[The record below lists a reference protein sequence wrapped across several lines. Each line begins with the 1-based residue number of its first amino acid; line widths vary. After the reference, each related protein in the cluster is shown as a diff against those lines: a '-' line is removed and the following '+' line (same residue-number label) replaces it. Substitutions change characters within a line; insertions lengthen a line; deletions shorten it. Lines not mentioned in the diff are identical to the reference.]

1 MNVIK
6 LVIVSLSLVFL
17 AACSGG
23 GGLLSK
29 SKGDPRSVDVAGL
42 GGLAVSSW
50 TVSVPP
56 TLSVSEENSIKPRAD
71 VVWHG
76 DPAGPRHQQVAAIFE
91 AALARVAG
99 QSTGAQTVALQVEV
113 IQFHA
118 LTPKLRYFAE
128 GQHEI
133 RFGLAATD
141 AETGATIVPRYVVDA
156 TFTGF
161 GGDKA
166 VLAEAKGVSQ
176 KLRIIEQL
184 VMRITQELTGAPV
197 GNISGEIADFVPLV
211 KAAQS

>member
-1 MNVIK
+1 MNVIR

-42 GGLAVSSW
+42 GGLSVSSW

-71 VVWHG
+71 IVWHG
-76 DPAGPRHQQVAAIFE
+76 DPAGPRRQQVAAIFE

-128 GQHEI
+128 GREDSLAMSVVAADGSIYVAHSPLRRAVGKAMYSDLTKEVIGGIARFKPI
-133 RFGLAATD
+133 RLDLLARD
-141 AETGATIVPRYVVDA
+141 AICA
-156 TFTGF
+156 
-161 GGDKA
+161 
-166 VLAEAKGVSQ
+166 AEARAINAS
-176 KLRIIEQL
+176 R
-184 VMRITQELTGAPV
+184 TAPPA
-197 GNISGEIADFVPLV
+197 S
-211 KAAQS
+211 